1 MPKLGAIRFGC
12 QLFGEVARQDRFSVP
27 TRSLLQQPATAPLM
41 ADVTE
46 KSSTSSRLLGLLWF
60 VAFEIVA
67 FFALQFLASGLGER
81 SQNQEG
87 NTIVSNWVK
96 TMAFIVAHLLLVLA
110 AMLVLSNR
118 LPRRYRRQLMG
129 WFYLALGMTFVLL
142 IPLFA

>member
-1 MPKLGAIRFGC
+1 
-12 QLFGEVARQDRFSVP
+12 
-27 TRSLLQQPATAPLM
+27 M

-46 KSSTSSRLLGLLWF
+46 KSSASSRLLGLLWF

-67 FFALQFLASGLGER
+67 FFALQFLTSGLGER

-96 TMAFIVAHLLLVLA
+96 TMVFIVSHLLLVLA